1 MVIHSRTITF
11 SVNRKTAETFDAI
24 LNIPPKMM
32 PDAIKSN
39 DGWWSFTTLRGPAK
53 LKFNENRQLGI
64 LDYQFV
70 DNEAKWN
77 VPMRVISN
85 GNDSAVI
92 TTIIKPDGISD
103 QSFDERVIEIEKI
116 MESMKQII
124 ERP

>member
-1 MVIHSRTITF
+1 MDIRSRTITF

-24 LNIPPKMM
+24 LNIPPKMI
-32 PDAIKSN
+32 PDAMKSN

-53 LKFNENRQLGI
+53 LKFYENRQLGI

-103 QSFDERVIEIEKI
+103 QSFDERMIEIEKI

>member
-1 MVIHSRTITF
+1 MDIHSRTITF

-24 LNIPPKMM
+24 LNIPPKMI

-53 LKFNENRQLGI
+53 LKFHENRQLGI

-85 GNDSAVI
+85 GNDSTVI
-92 TTIIKPDGISD
+92 TTIIKPDGISN
-103 QSFDERVIEIEKI
+103 QSFDERMIEIEKI

>member
-1 MVIHSRTITF
+1 MDIHSRTITF

-24 LNIPPKMM
+24 LNIPPKMIA
-32 PDAIKSN
+32 DAIKGN

-103 QSFDERVIEIEKI
+103 QSFDERMIEIEKI

-124 ERP
+124 EQH

>member
-1 MVIHSRTITF
+1 MDIRSRTITF

-24 LNIPPKMM
+24 LNIPPKMI
-32 PDAIKSN
+32 PDAMKSN

-53 LKFNENRQLGI
+53 LKFYENRQLGI

-103 QSFDERVIEIEKI
+103 QSFDERMIEIEKI

-124 ERP
+124 ELP

>member
-1 MVIHSRTITF
+1 MDIHSRTITF

-24 LNIPPKMM
+24 LNIPPKIM

-64 LDYQFV
+64 LDYQFI

-85 GNDSAVI
+85 GNDSSVI

-103 QSFDERVIEIEKI
+103 QSFDERMIEIEKI

-124 ERP
+124 ERQ

>member
-1 MVIHSRTITF
+1 MNIHSRTITF

-53 LKFNENRQLGI
+53 LKFYENRQLGI

-103 QSFDERVIEIEKI
+103 QSFDERMIEIEKI

>member
-1 MVIHSRTITF
+1 MNIHSRTITF

-24 LNIPPKMM
+24 LNIPPKMI

-92 TTIIKPDGISD
+92 TTIIKPNGISD
-103 QSFDERVIEIEKI
+103 ESFDERMIELEKI

-124 ERP
+124 EQH

>member
-1 MVIHSRTITF
+1 MNIHSRTITF

-32 PDAIKSN
+32 PDAIQSN

-85 GNDSAVI
+85 GNDSTVI

-103 QSFDERVIEIEKI
+103 QSFDERMIEIEKI

-124 ERP
+124 ELP

>member
-1 MVIHSRTITF
+1 MDIHSRTITF

-64 LDYQFV
+64 LDYQFI

-85 GNDSAVI
+85 GNNSSVI

-103 QSFDERVIEIEKI
+103 QSFDERMIEIEKI

-124 ERP
+124 EQP

>member
-1 MVIHSRTITF
+1 MDIHSRTITF

-24 LNIPPKMM
+24 LNIPPKMIA
-32 PDAIKSN
+32 DAIKSN

-85 GNDSAVI
+85 GNNSAVI

-103 QSFDERVIEIEKI
+103 QSFDERMIEIEKI

-124 ERP
+124 ELS

>member
-1 MVIHSRTITF
+1 MDIHSRTITF

-24 LNIPPKMM
+24 LNIPPKMI

-85 GNDSAVI
+85 GNDSTVI

-103 QSFDERVIEIEKI
+103 QSFDERMIEIEKI

-124 ERP
+124 ELP

>member
-1 MVIHSRTITF
+1 MDIHSRTITF

-53 LKFNENRQLGI
+53 LKFYENRQLGI

-103 QSFDERVIEIEKI
+103 QSFDERMIEIEKI

-124 ERP
+124 ELP

>member
-1 MVIHSRTITF
+1 MDIRSRTITF

-24 LNIPPKMM
+24 LNIPPKMI

-53 LKFNENRQLGI
+53 LKFYENRQLGI

-85 GNDSAVI
+85 GNDSTVI

-103 QSFDERVIEIEKI
+103 QSFDERMIEIEKI

-124 ERP
+124 ELP

>member
-1 MVIHSRTITF
+1 MDIHSRTITF

-24 LNIPPKMM
+24 LNIPPKMI

-70 DNEAKWN
+70 DSEAKWN

-85 GNDSAVI
+85 GNDSSVI
-92 TTIIKPDGISD
+92 TTIIKPDGISN
-103 QSFDERVIEIEKI
+103 QSFDERMIEIEKI

>member
-1 MVIHSRTITF
+1 MNIHSRTITF

-53 LKFNENRQLGI
+53 LKFYENRQLGI

-103 QSFDERVIEIEKI
+103 QSFDERMIEIEKI

-124 ERP
+124 ELP

>member
-1 MVIHSRTITF
+1 MDIHSRTITF

-85 GNDSAVI
+85 GNNSAVI

-103 QSFDERVIEIEKI
+103 QSFDERMIEIEKI

-124 ERP
+124 ERH

>member
-1 MVIHSRTITF
+1 MDIHSRTITF

-24 LNIPPKMM
+24 LNIPPKMI

-103 QSFDERVIEIEKI
+103 QSFDERMIEIEKI

-124 ERP
+124 EQA